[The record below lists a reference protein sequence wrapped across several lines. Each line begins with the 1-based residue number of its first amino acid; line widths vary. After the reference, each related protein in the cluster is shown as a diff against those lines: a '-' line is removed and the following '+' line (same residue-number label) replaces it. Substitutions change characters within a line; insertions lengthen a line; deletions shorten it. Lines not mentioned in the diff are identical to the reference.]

1 MGRLNGQCGASLA
14 CKSTTCRVIGSLCF
28 EEGSGGRSRPM
39 SKNDTPSDK
48 NTWSS
53 IQISDSKKKKKKKY
67 DPKTQGNRTAT
78 GTMFKV
84 MFHMIAQE
92 TREDNVK
99 LTAVKPQRWL

>member
-53 IQISDSKKKKKKKY
+53 IQISDSKKKRRR
-67 DPKTQGNRTAT
+67 NMILRLRVT
-78 GTMFKV
+78 GQQQV
-84 MFHMIAQE
+84 QCS
-92 TREDNVK
+92 R
-99 LTAVKPQRWL
+99 